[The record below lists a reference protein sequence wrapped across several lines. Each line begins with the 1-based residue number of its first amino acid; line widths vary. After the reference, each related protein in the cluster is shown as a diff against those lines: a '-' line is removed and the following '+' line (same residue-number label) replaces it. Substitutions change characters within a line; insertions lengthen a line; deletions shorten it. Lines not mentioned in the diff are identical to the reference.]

1 MHLCSLADGQTKPC
15 GIAEEFQPIM
25 NLNNMSVEEIFNSD
39 KMKELRKDMMT
50 GKRNKVCEVCY
61 KKEDE
66 GESSVRQFYNSN
78 DFSCLIFSSF
88 DFYSNLD
95 YSILFNIY

>member
-39 KMKELRKDMMT
+39 KMKELRKDM
-50 GKRNKVCEVCY
+50 KFVKFVI
-61 KKEDE
+61 KKKMKEN
-66 GESSVRQFYNSN
+66 QA
-78 DFSCLIFSSF
+78 
-88 DFYSNLD
+88 LD
-95 YSILFNIY
+95 NFIIQMICGIIRK

>member
-61 KKEDE
+61 KKEDLME
-66 GESSVRQFYNSN
+66 G
-78 DFSCLIFSSF
+78 
-88 DFYSNLD
+88 
-95 YSILFNIY
+95 